1 MGGLKHIDMGG
12 KLLQSARLLIAAL
25 ALATLAGGPAHAEQ
39 TATARAALEGV
50 SEAAKAWRSDAVL
63 TNVSAEEVGP
73 DGTAEI
79 WDYLFYSPSYGKYGR
94 VSARMVAGGEFKV
107 RETGKGPREAIP
119 ADFADS
125 DKVIAQAR
133 WNGLNLREYILG
145 LTSRGW
151 AVYPSLKR
159 GQSIIWLDARTAAY
173 QRTEAIPKK

>member
-1 MGGLKHIDMGG
+1 MF
-12 KLLQSARLLIAAL
+12 AAL
-25 ALATLAGGPAHAEQ
+25 ALAPAPARAEG
-39 TATARAALEGV
+39 TATARAAVDGV
-50 SEAAKAWRSDAVL
+50 SEAAKAWHSDAVL

-73 DGTAEI
+73 DGAAEI
-79 WDYLFYSPSYGKYGR
+79 WDYLFFSPSAGR
-94 VSARMVAGGEFKV
+94 YARISARMVAGEGFKV
-107 RETGKGPREAIP
+107 KETGKGPREVIP

-125 DKVIAQAR
+125 DKVIAAAR

-159 GQSIIWLDARTAAY
+159 GSSIIWLDARTAAY